1 MLRPNEP
8 LGKGLSIVYDLLVL
22 SILYLVTTLPVI
34 TVGVAT
40 IALYENV
47 YAVLELRD
55 GVLFKDY
62 FQAFKRN
69 LKPGFGMLLFYALQI
84 LLMGGIS
91 GAAILLGAPVKL
103 TVVVVVA
110 VIGGIGC
117 WVVALAGRFDQKLG
131 VTVRN
136 AYLIGIRNIHIT
148 LLLALINFGI
158 PLLVWLLPE
167 EFLRWY
173 LFLLMFFAPA
183 GCVFLTAKLVLRVLD
198 RQYPEQNERAED

>member
-158 PLLVWLLPE
+158 PCSC
-167 EFLRWY
+167 
-173 LFLLMFFAPA
+173 
-183 GCVFLTAKLVLRVLD
+183 GCCRRNSCGGTCFC
-198 RQYPEQNERAED
+198 

>member
-167 EFLRWY
+167 EFLR
-173 LFLLMFFAPA
+173 
-183 GCVFLTAKLVLRVLD
+183 
-198 RQYPEQNERAED
+198 

>member
-8 LGKGLSIVYDLLVL
+8 LGKGLTVVFDLMML
-22 SILYLVTTLPVI
+22 SILFLVASLPVV
-34 TVGVAT
+34 TVGIAV

-55 GVLFKDY
+55 GIIFKDY
-62 FQAFKRN
+62 LLSLKRKWKQG
-69 LKPGFGMLLFYALQI
+69 LGMLLFYALQI
-84 LLMGGIS
+84 LLMGGIAGS
-91 GAAILLGAPVKL
+91 AILLGAPVRL
-103 TVVVVVA
+103 SVIVVVA
-110 VIGGIGC
+110 ILGGIGC
-117 WVVALAGRFDQKLG
+117 WVPALTGRFEQKLG
-131 VTVRN
+131 ITVRN
-136 AYLIGIRNIHIT
+136 AYLIGIRNLHVT

-183 GCVFLTAKLVLRVLD
+183 GCAFLSAKLVLRVLD
-198 RQYPEQNERAED
+198 RQYPEQNARE

>member
-183 GCVFLTAKLVLRVLD
+183 GCAFLTAKLVLRVLD
-198 RQYPEQNERAED
+198 RQYPEQNERVED

>member
-8 LGKGLSIVYDLLVL
+8 LGKGLSLVYDLLIL
-22 SILYLVTTLPVI
+22 SILYLVASLPVV

-62 FQAFKRN
+62 FLAFKRN

-91 GAAILLGAPVKL
+91 GAAILLGAPVRL
-103 TVVVVVA
+103 TVVIVVA

-158 PLLVWLLPE
+158 PLFVWLMPE
-167 EFLRWY
+167 AFLRWY

-183 GCVFLTAKLVLRVLD
+183 GCAFLTAKLVLRVLD

>member
-8 LGKGLSIVYDLLVL
+8 LGKGLTVVFDLMML
-22 SILYLVTTLPVI
+22 SILFLVASLPVV
-34 TVGVAT
+34 TVGIAV

-55 GVLFKDY
+55 GVIFKD
-62 FQAFKRN
+62 FFLAFKRN
-69 LKPGFGMLLFYALQI
+69 LRPGFGMLLFYALEF
-84 LLMGGIS
+84 LLMGGIAGS
-91 GAAILLGAPVKL
+91 AILLGAPVRL
-103 TVVVVVA
+103 TVVIVVA

-117 WVVALAGRFDQKLG
+117 WVPALAGRFEQKLG
-131 VTVRN
+131 VTVKN
-136 AYLIGIRNIHIT
+136 AYLIGIRNIHVT

-173 LFLLMFFAPA
+173 LFLLLFFAPA
-183 GCVFLTAKLVLRVLD
+183 GCAFLTAKLVLRVLN
-198 RQYPEQNERAED
+198 RQYPDQNERPED

>member
-8 LGKGLSIVYDLLVL
+8 LGKGLTVVFDLMML
-22 SILYLVTTLPVI
+22 SILFLVASLPVV
-34 TVGVAT
+34 TVGIAV

-55 GVLFKDY
+55 GIIFKDY
-62 FQAFKRN
+62 LLSLKRN
-69 LKPGFGMLLFYALQI
+69 WKQGLGMLLFYALQI
-84 LLMGGIS
+84 LLMGGIAGS
-91 GAAILLGAPVKL
+91 AILLGAPVRL

-110 VIGGIGC
+110 LIGGIGC
-117 WVVALAGRFDQKLG
+117 WVPALAGRFEQKLG
-131 VTVRN
+131 ITVRN
-136 AYLIGIRNIHIT
+136 AYLIGIRNLHVT
-148 LLLALINFGI
+148 LLLALIHFGI

-183 GCVFLTAKLVLRVLD
+183 GCAFLTAKLVLRVLD
-198 RQYPEQNERAED
+198 KQYPEQNERAEG